1 MHSPKLKLRPYQ
13 KHLRLQN
20 AQFSLIEHEDAI
32 VAIVYKVTMP
42 NGDEFILKICE
53 HNNHFHREVYFLNAL
68 QDKISVPKII
78 RCLEP
83 KPGIPGAI
91 LMEYLSGQVLKK
103 ETLTSELAKQA
114 GSELA
119 RLHLNKAKGYGDLIK
134 EETLSS
140 DPKAHLIQKFE
151 EGISE
156 CQPHLPSPLIEKCR
170 HFFHTHLHLL
180 ELADGPC
187 MIHRDFRPGNL
198 IGYEYKL
205 QGIIDWASARAG
217 FTQEDFCSFE
227 MGEWSRHTHIQAAF
241 LAGYETI
248 RPIPNFQEMM
258 PLLKLNRSIAILG
271 YLHREG
277 GWEKTCADLYQSH
290 LQSLESFT

>member
-1 MHSPKLKLRPYQ
+1 MHSPKQKLKSYQ
-13 KHLRLQN
+13 KQLGLQG

-32 VAIVYKVTMP
+32 VAIVYKITES
-42 NGDEFILKICE
+42 NGHELILKICE
-53 HNNHFHREVYFLNAL
+53 HNPHFHREIHFLNAL
-68 QDKISVPKII
+68 KDKIPVPKII
-78 RCLEP
+78 RLIEP
-83 KPGIPGAI
+83 KLEMHGAI
-91 LMEYLSGQVLKK
+91 LMEYLPGQVLKK
-103 ETLTSELAKQA
+103 ETLTSELANEA

-119 RLHLNKAKGYGDLIK
+119 RLHLNGTKGYGDLIK

-140 DPKAHLIQKFE
+140 DPKDPFIQKFE
-151 EGISE
+151 EGLSE

-198 IGYEYKL
+198 IAHENKL
-205 QGIIDWASARAG
+205 QGIIDWASARSG
-217 FTQEDFCSFE
+217 FAQEDFCSFE
-227 MGEWSRHTHIQAAF
+227 MGEWSGHTHIQAAF

-248 RPIPNFQEMM
+248 RRVPNFQEVM
-258 PLLKLNRSIAILG
+258 PLLKLSRSIAILG

-277 GWEKTCADLYQSH
+277 RWENTCADLYQSH
-290 LQSLESFT
+290 LQSLKSLI